1 MAVTPGYEESVE
13 PRRAMRPLRVGLA
26 LNGPA
31 EPETW
36 AQSIELIERADRLGC
51 DSFWLPENHFRQGAT
66 ASPLLTLAAVAA
78 RTQKIRLATTS
89 ILIPIHDPWR
99 VAAEVATLDQLSG
112 GRVIF
117 GVGRGFEAL
126 MFRTFGVNPKDK
138 RDRFD
143 EALDTILDAWSGGG
157 DGFPP
162 DLPMPV
168 QQPNPPVVVA
178 AFGPKGLRQA
188 SSRGLPYLASPL
200 ERLDVLEDNY
210 ARHRAGLPTDVDAD
224 TLEVPVMRTF
234 HVAATRAEA
243 ERAREAAASE
253 FQNIAER
260 VGRNLA
266 EKAAGAADERVVVG
280 DVGEVVDRIE
290 RYRDALGMDLIVVRP
305 APGTD
310 HDERLAALERL
321 VNEVLPQL
329 RPSRPKPPGVSA

>member
-1 MAVTPGYEESVE
+1 MATTPGYENRE
-13 PRRAMRPLRVGLA
+13 PRIPRPLRPFRVGLA

-31 EPETW
+31 DPETW
-36 AQSIELIERADRLGC
+36 SQSMELVEHADTLGY
-51 DSFWLPENHFRQGAT
+51 DSFWLPENHFREGAT

-78 RTQKIRLATTS
+78 RTKKLRLATTS

-126 MFRTFGVNPKDK
+126 MFRTFGVDPKDK

-157 DGFPP
+157 EGFPP
-162 DLPMPV
+162 DLPLPV
-168 QQPNPPVVVA
+168 QRPNPPVVVA

-200 ERLDVLEDNY
+200 ERLDALEDNY
-210 ARHRAGLPTDVDAD
+210 TRHREGLPTEIDAD
-224 TLEVPVMRTF
+224 ALEVPVMRTF
-234 HVAATRAEA
+234 HVASDRGEA
-243 ERAREAAASE
+243 GRARDAAASE
-253 FQNIAER
+253 FQGIAER
-260 VGRNLA
+260 VGKNLA
-266 EKAAGAADERVVVG
+266 AKAAGAVDERVVVG
-280 DVGEVVDRIE
+280 GVAEVVDRIE
-290 RYRDALGMDLIVVRP
+290 EYRDALGMDLMVVRP

-310 HDERLAALERL
+310 HRERVASLERL
-321 VNEVLPQL
+321 VSEVLPQL
-329 RPSRPKPPGVSA
+329 RPSRRIA

>member
-1 MAVTPGYEESVE
+1 MATTSGYENREAAPPP
-13 PRRAMRPLRVGLA
+13 PRRPLRVGLA

-31 EPETW
+31 EPESW
-36 AQSIELIERADRLGC
+36 AESMELIERADALGY
-51 DSFWLPENHFRQGAT
+51 DSFWLPENHFRAGAT

-78 RTQKIRLATTS
+78 RTRKLRLATTS

-126 MFRTFGVNPKDK
+126 MFRTFGVNPKEK

-143 EALDTILDAWSGGG
+143 EALDTILDAWTGRGE
-157 DGFPP
+157 GFPP
-162 DLPMPV
+162 DLPLPV

-200 ERLDVLEDNY
+200 ERLDVLEENY
-210 ARHRAGLPTDVDAD
+210 ARHRDGLPDDVDAA

-234 HVAATRAEA
+234 HVAGSREEA
-243 ERAREAAASE
+243 GRARDAAASE
-253 FQNIAER
+253 FQGIAER

-266 EKAAGAADERVVVG
+266 EKASGDADERVVVG
-280 DVGEVVDRIE
+280 GVDEVVDRVE
-290 RYRDALGMDLIVVRP
+290 QYREALGMDLMVVRP
-305 APGTD
+305 APGTV
-310 HDERLAALERL
+310 HRERLAALDRL
-321 VNEVLPQL
+321 INEVVPRL
-329 RPSRPKPPGVSA
+329 RPSPPSG